1 MKFLPWALMAGLAVG
16 CGSSSQLSSNSGLFP
31 DGSTATTVQLR
42 LLHDLEVESGPGSGL
57 PGDLDFWRIVVLG
70 PGGSVLGQTKVIP
83 ESEELWLPVD
93 SRALQ
98 VRVDYFRTPEGA
110 LVASSLTPL
119 QLESGQSELHLL
131 GDPLAPV
138 RFVRHAGGAQS
149 KASFGPGGKQL
160 LVNGQPLLL
169 KGAGFDYTLEA
180 DADQGRWFSYVN
192 DISRSGANCV
202 RVYGIPWVFADV
214 NKQAALLSA
223 QLALAKEKNLY
234 ILAGAPWQP
243 EAGDM
248 DTVWPALVKKV
259 QGDPNFDRLLGWCVG
274 LEVPNSQW
282 RQMNSTIHK
291 VQEVM
296 VASAMVRP
304 VMTSL
309 PAVSSGAVGQIRND
323 LPDLDWL
330 GINNFFGRFSDA
342 FPGPGGFLPNQAR
355 DLTSGG
361 WTLPWVLTEYYSYD
375 LGTNLGIPLQSL
387 NGHSIQSELN
397 STLNA
402 KNYTDSYALIKG
414 FESTGC
420 VGGMALNWGPPH
432 NSQMPAFFKN
442 MYVYRGEFKPFV
454 NPPWTGGSVFDRLAC
469 VDAVASAYGGSVSA
483 NACPQIQLPADQDP
497 QGISCSFK
505 GTAVLPGASLSAEVT
520 ASDSDPLSYDWYLIG
535 GTPGN
540 INGPQTDPTNYG
552 AVTSL
557 HVGTTARVTFTAP
570 PTRGNVYQLRV
581 IVRDNAGGA
590 ATAVVPF
597 AITP

>member
-1 MKFLPWALMAGLAVG
+1 MKPLALVLLAGLAVG
-16 CGSSSQLSSNSGLFP
+16 CGSSSPLSSSAGIP
-31 DGSTATTVQLR
+31 PGGATGSTVQLR

-57 PGDLDFWRIVVLG
+57 PEDLDFWRITILG
-70 PGGSVLGQTKVIP
+70 PGGSVLGQTKIIP
-83 ESEELWLPVD
+83 EAEELSLPVD
-93 SRALQ
+93 SQAEQ
-98 VRVDYFRTPEGA
+98 VRVDYYQTPNGA
-110 LVASSLTPL
+110 LVGSSLSPL
-119 QLESGQSELHLL
+119 QLQSGNFELHLL

-138 RFVRHAGGAQS
+138 RFVRHAGAVQAR
-149 KASFGPGGKQL
+149 ASFGPDGKQL
-160 LVNGQPLLL
+160 LVNGHPLLL

-180 DADQGRWFSYVN
+180 DSDQGRWFSYVN

-223 QLALAKEKNLY
+223 QLALAQEKNLY

-248 DTVWPALVKKV
+248 DSVWPALVKKV

-274 LEVPNSQW
+274 LEVPNQQW

-296 VASAMVRP
+296 VPSAMVRP

-309 PAVSSGAVGQIRND
+309 PAVSSGAVRQIHSD
-323 LPDLDWL
+323 LADLDWL

-342 FPGPGGFLPNQAR
+342 FPGPGGFLPTQAT
-355 DLTSGG
+355 DLASGG

-375 LGTNLGIPLQSL
+375 LGTNLGIPSQTL
-387 NGHSIQSELN
+387 NGHPVQSELN

-414 FESTGC
+414 FESAGC
-420 VGGMALNWGPPH
+420 VGGMVLNWGPPH
-432 NSQMPAFFKN
+432 NSQMPSFFKD

-454 NPPWTGGSVFDRLAC
+454 NPPWTGGAVFDRLAC

-483 NACPQIQLPADQDP
+483 NACPQIQLPTDQDP
-497 QGISCSFK
+497 QGILCNFK
-505 GTAVLPGASLSAEVT
+505 GTAVAPGVNLTAEVS
-520 ASDSDPLSYDWYLIG
+520 ASDSDPLTYDWYLIG
-535 GTPGN
+535 GGPGN
-540 INGPQTDPTNYG
+540 INAPQTDPTNYG
-552 AVTSL
+552 AVTSQR
-557 HVGTTARVTFTAP
+557 VGTTAQVSFTAP

-597 AITP
+597 AILP